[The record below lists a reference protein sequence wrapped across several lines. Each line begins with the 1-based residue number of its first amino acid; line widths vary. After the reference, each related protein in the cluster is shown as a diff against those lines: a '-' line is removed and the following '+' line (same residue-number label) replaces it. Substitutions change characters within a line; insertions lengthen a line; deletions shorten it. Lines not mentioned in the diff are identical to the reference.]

1 MEMVKY
7 QHAIICFCCYFYE
20 WITIPSTDRTVQYA
34 VHDSAVPFV
43 STIMVDTIKLHPP
56 YI

>member
-20 WITIPSTDRTVQYA
+20 WINIPSTDRTVQYA
-34 VHDSAVPFV
+34 VHYSAVPFV
-43 STIMVDTIKLHPP
+43 STIMVDTMKLHPP